1 MCFTVSF
8 MLTEKLSLLWRLFLL
23 QIPDARN
30 TINNLKRRLG
40 LYQFIVLCVFWI
52 TCVDR
57 PYWGKCTHLCKLTQ
71 KRMSFFNKR
80 IIFLIP
86 VIPREREALVFYIAT
101 N

>member
-40 LYQFIVLCVFWI
+40 LYQFIVLCVYGLLVLLDP
-52 TCVDR
+52 TGESV
-57 PYWGKCTHLCKLTQ
+57 
-71 KRMSFFNKR
+71 R
-80 IIFLIP
+80 IY
-86 VIPREREALVFYIAT
+86 V

>member
-40 LYQFIVLCVFWI
+40 LYQFIVLCV
-52 TCVDR
+52 
-57 PYWGKCTHLCKLTQ
+57 YGL
-71 KRMSFFNKR
+71 
-80 IIFLIP
+80 
-86 VIPREREALVFYIAT
+86 LVLLDPIGESVHIYV

>member
-40 LYQFIVLCVFWI
+40 LYQFIVLCVYGLLVLLDPI
-52 TCVDR
+52 GESV
-57 PYWGKCTHLCKLTQ
+57 
-71 KRMSFFNKR
+71 R
-80 IIFLIP
+80 IY
-86 VIPREREALVFYIAT
+86 V

>member
-71 KRMSFFNKR
+71 KINGLF
-80 IIFLIP
+80 
-86 VIPREREALVFYIAT
+86 
-101 N
+101 